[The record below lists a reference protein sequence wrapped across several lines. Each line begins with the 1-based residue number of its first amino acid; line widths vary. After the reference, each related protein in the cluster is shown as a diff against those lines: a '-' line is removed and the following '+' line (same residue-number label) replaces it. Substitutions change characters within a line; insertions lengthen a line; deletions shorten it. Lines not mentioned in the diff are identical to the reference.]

1 MTVMIQQE
9 YIAKQTETIKFDK
22 VEWEDSKEEEGGQGN
37 KGSLETTKVNNKCPD
52 IKGMRGKK

>member
-1 MTVMIQQE
+1 MIQQE